1 MSTKTPHHDTFTIE
15 RTYDASVAE
24 VWRCWTDPELRQL
37 WFRGPDNYKTGE
49 RTRDFRVGG
58 RETLRGALPNGLET
72 YFESTYHAIVS
83 EQHIVNV
90 YDMHVGG
97 TQLSTS
103 LATMDLTPTE
113 KGTRLRY
120 TEQGVYFSGDA
131 KEAAARKG
139 GTTWHIDNLG
149 ELIAKRAAR

>member
-1 MSTKTPHHDTFTIE
+1 MTTPHHDTFTIE
-15 RTYDASVAE
+15 RTYDASPAE
-24 VWRCWTDPELRQL
+24 IWRCWTDPELREQ
-37 WFRGPDNYKTGE
+37 WFRAPENFKSGE

-58 RETLRGALPNGLET
+58 RETYAGALPNGLET
-72 YFESTYHAIVS
+72 LFDSTFHVIVA
-83 EQHIVNV
+83 EQCIVTA

-97 TQLSTS
+97 KQLSTS

-120 TEQGVYFSGDA
+120 TEQGVYLSGDE
-131 KEAAARKG
+131 KEAKARKG